1 MSNTYTGSVTISEI
15 YIDKWNMHLFVMT
28 FKNGFYIYLIL
39 LYGLSTE
46 LIVQKLQLSSNW
58 KVHVY
63 PSSET
68 YFYLTSVI
76 MG

>member
-1 MSNTYTGSVTISEI
+1 
-15 YIDKWNMHLFVMT
+15 MHLFVMT

>member
-1 MSNTYTGSVTISEI
+1 
-15 YIDKWNMHLFVMT
+15 MHLFVMT

-46 LIVQKLQLSSNW
+46 LIVQKWQLYSNW

-68 YFYLTSVI
+68 YFYLTSMI

>member
-1 MSNTYTGSVTISEI
+1 
-15 YIDKWNMHLFVMT
+15 MHLFVMT

-68 YFYLTSVI
+68 YFYLTSMI